1 MWLFRRFGRFFFIL
15 SLALVIAHRDLFHR
29 AVYLQSFRPE
39 EKNQRNQ
46 NKNVLYIT
54 FVIPLIYNLFDRS
67 ISRIRAKYSGNVLL
81 LFKKNCH
88 QCDDNNKKNFKTKM
102 RFNFYEFLLLY
113 KSNGLRIH
121 VLFLYFLTKSIGAL
135 VAIAAAISFVHKN
148 RHKRMPE
155 VN

>member
-1 MWLFRRFGRFFFIL
+1 
-15 SLALVIAHRDLFHR
+15 
-29 AVYLQSFRPE
+29 
-39 EKNQRNQ
+39 
-46 NKNVLYIT
+46 
-54 FVIPLIYNLFDRS
+54 
-67 ISRIRAKYSGNVLL
+67 
-81 LFKKNCH
+81 
-88 QCDDNNKKNFKTKM
+88 M
-102 RFNFYEFLLLY
+102 RFNFYELLLLY